1 MRYFK
6 KLFVL
11 FCLLSTLSALAQKE
25 LNKPPLNRIEKDT
38 SYINKGKGFDKEAT
52 IDMYLQFNTS
62 DSIEVDTT
70 LSLKKDYK
78 FNYLQKDNFGLM
90 PFANIGQTYNTL
102 SFNVATNNS
111 MPLFAARARHF
122 NYLETDDIRYYEV
135 PTPWT
140 RLTYKTAFE
149 QGQMLDAF
157 FTVNLS
163 RQLNFSIAYKGLR
176 SLGNYQNVL
185 TSSGNFSIEKVPTLS
200 TTSCRC

>member
-1 MRYFK
+1 MSKSDKLYAKDSSAVKRSKGFK
-6 KLFVL
+6 KKA
-11 FCLLSTLSALAQKE
+11 S
-25 LNKPPLNRIEKDT
+25 
-38 SYINKGKGFDKEAT
+38 
-52 IDMYLQFNTS
+52 IDMYLQFNTEM
-62 DSIEVDTT
+62 DTTVVDTT
-70 LSLKKDYK
+70 LSVKKDYK

-102 SFNVATNNS
+102 TYNTASNITAPVFGS
-111 MPLFAARARHF
+111 RARHF
-122 NYLETDDIRYYEV
+122 NYIESEDIKYYEV

-163 RQLNFSIAYKGLR
+163 KQFNFSVAYKGLR

-185 TSSGNFSIEKVPTLS
+185 TSTGNFRVTSNYKGKNERYRAKVHIVMQDL
-200 TTSCRC
+200 